1 MKKIFFVSFSVLT
14 FIACS
19 NKVISKTSG
28 STSNPPAADKP
39 KADAGALYTSNIKSI
54 LENKCTPCHFPNQGG
69 NKPPFDTQAAASS
82 NIDEILVRVQLK
94 PDERGY
100 MPFKGKKEGLTAA
113 EIASLKEWKAAL
125 GK

>member
-1 MKKIFFVSFSVLT
+1 MKKVIFVSFSVLT

-19 NKVISKTSG
+19 HKVISSTSASG
-28 STSNPPAADKP
+28 SASTEKP
-39 KADAGALYTSNIKSI
+39 KMDATGLYNSNVKAI
-54 LENKCTPCHFPNQGG
+54 LEAKCTPCHFPAQGG
-69 NKPPFDTQAAASS
+69 NKPAFDSYTSASS
-82 NIDEILVRVQLK
+82 QIDEMLERVQLK

-100 MPFKGKKEGLTAA
+100 MPFKGKKEALTAA